1 LRHRDGADD
10 PWSAGTIAGTL
21 EDRKSDAP
29 ASVPPIHASGE
40 APIFWEH
47 EGNSAVRWGNHKLLH
62 LHGEPWELYDMDVDR
77 TELNNLIGANTPLE
91 AELLRGYEGCPKQ
104 PG

>member
-1 LRHRDGADD
+1 MVCGDYCRHVRRSEKRRIRVGI
-10 PWSAGTIAGTL
+10 PYS
-21 EDRKSDAP
+21 R
-29 ASVPPIHASGE
+29 E
-40 APIFWEH
+40 APTFWEH